1 MKQSRSASFM
11 SSEICISLPEHLS
24 LLCQMMEAA
33 ETDMLSSEQV
43 TAA

>member
-1 MKQSRSASFM
+1 MKQERNITFL
-11 SSEICISLPEHLS
+11 SSTLNISVAEHLH

-33 ETDMLSSEQV
+33 KPDMHSSEQV